1 MTTQTTAKP
10 AADERAMTHGDR
22 AHLLRAIAHAITDG
36 RLPGPMGVDLH
47 PEFGSAILRFDN
59 DDITAVDAWAAL
71 IGATVVHSGYTY
83 DEDSSRVWHEYG
95 SRPRGGERGLWHGW
109 RIELW
114 CVAFCPSPAAESEAG
129 A

>member
-36 RLPGPMGVDLH
+36 RLPGPMGVDLYS
-47 PEFGSAILRFDN
+47 EFGYAQIRFDN
-59 DDITAVDAWAAL
+59 DGLAAVETWAAL
-71 IGATVVHSGYTY
+71 IGATVVRGQTY
-83 DEDSSRVWHEYG
+83 DEGTSRPWREYG

-109 RIELW
+109 HIDLW
-114 CVAFCPSPAAESEAG
+114 CVAFGPSPVVKPEAG